1 MSSTVCCKGCSLL
14 LKYKSKILYKN
25 NNNETIITVVLG
37 NGGNLLLCKYHE
49 IVTKKEIVTFFF
61 TRKNV
66 RHCLPNFRYQNVIKK
81 WAKKSHGPHSHAVSV
96 LVGFSCREIQLFWS
110 TSLADLRIAYNVMA
124 LLCSSPS
131 YSTPI

>member
-14 LKYKSKILYKN
+14 LKYKPKILYKN
-25 NNNETIITVVLG
+25 NNNETIIIVVLG